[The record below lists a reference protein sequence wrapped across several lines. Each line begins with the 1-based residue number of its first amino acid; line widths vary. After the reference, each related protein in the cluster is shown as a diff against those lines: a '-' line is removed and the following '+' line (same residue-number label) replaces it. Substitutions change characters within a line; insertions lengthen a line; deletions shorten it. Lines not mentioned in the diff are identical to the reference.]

1 MEYHEL
7 TQDQIDELNQIIE
20 EKIQANDCP
29 YTSDSDIRWSIT
41 DDYLR
46 EGEFVE

>member
-7 TQDQIDELNQIIE
+7 TQGQIDELNQIIE
-20 EKIQANDCP
+20 EKIEANDCP
-29 YTSDSDIRWSIT
+29 YTTDADVRWSIT